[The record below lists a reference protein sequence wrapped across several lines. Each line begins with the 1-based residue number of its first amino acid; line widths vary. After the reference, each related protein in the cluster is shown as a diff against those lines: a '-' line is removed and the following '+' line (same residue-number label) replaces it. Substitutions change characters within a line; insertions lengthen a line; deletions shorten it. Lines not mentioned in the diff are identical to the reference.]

1 MKRTKGINPP
11 TSRDAIESW
20 LDVLVSMLN
29 LPGDQRDQVRD
40 ELEDHL
46 RSRVDDLLIMGK
58 TEREAIQTAIH
69 ELGET
74 AELAK
79 LISSASRTRT
89 SFRRFAMNATFFVLA
104 GSVLTAS
111 VSMMMPSASSG
122 VATPQIESTESAA
135 AQPEE
140 HRIDK
145 RQTFNIVN
153 ASTNDK
159 FNAIADAFG
168 LEVKMSTD
176 CRERLMKHGVFDHSF
191 DFQGEFTLEEALRAM
206 NERYMLYL
214 MGIELVHND
223 RYLEILTDHEYQRSK
238 VEIHA
243 YPIPSWAVTN
253 NDQIQFGI
261 SIEQLIS
268 TKHDLDYTTI
278 QAINGSLVVAAPPE
292 VHAEFVK
299 MGQQL
304 RELTVQQSAEKQQ
317 RWIDQRERKKKQI
330 DALYLEMKTAEDR
343 YSDVIV
349 RKARAE
355 SRIEELQIRLNEL
368 ISDPQKLHHLMQSPN
383 PQNTP
388 EDLRNMIQF
397 ERMEV
402 ERLDYAAEAERKRA
416 DRLREIMVDAEADY
430 ILSNLS
436 EPVSDAE
443 GAEPSVSSIVYIQG
457 PGDVR
462 SGAYQL
468 PEQGQLTISRLLM
481 AANVQD
487 LSTKVALKRD
497 GEIKP
502 IGLAGEIISGEIEDT
517 TLIAD
522 DQVVISAAQ

>member
-29 LPGDQRDQVRD
+29 LPPSQRTQVRD

-58 TEREAIQTAIH
+58 TEPAAIQTAIH

-89 SFRRFAMNATFFVLA
+89 TFRRFAMNATFFVLA
-104 GSVLTAS
+104 GSILTAS
-111 VSMMMPSASSG
+111 VSMMMPNASSG
-122 VATPQIESTESAA
+122 VAMPQIMSVESNAA
-135 AQPEE
+135 EPEA
-140 HRIDK
+140 HRFDE
-145 RQTFNIVN
+145 RHSFNIVN

-168 LEVKMSTD
+168 LEVRMSSE
-176 CRERLMKHGVFDHSF
+176 CREQLMLHGVFDHSF
-191 DFQGEFTLEEALRAM
+191 DFTGEFTLEEAIRAM
-206 NERYMLYL
+206 KERYQLYL

-238 VEIHA
+238 VEIRA

-253 NDQIQFGI
+253 DDQLQFGM

-278 QAINGSLVVAAPPE
+278 QPINGSLVVAAPPE
-292 VHAEFVK
+292 IHAEIIDMAAQLKVLAAEMQAK
-299 MGQQL
+299 NQARLDHQRLIKEQQL
-304 RELTVQQSAEKQQ
+304 RKLQSEYETAKANYLEANRQLGMLQGEISQLDSQRLRDIRGLSMPTDDAKEKINAQYLP
-317 RWIDQRERKKKQI
+317 KI
-330 DALYLEMKTAEDR
+330 DAISMHVAEYRFEVDEA
-343 YSDVIV
+343 
-349 RKARAE
+349 KAR
-355 SRIEELQIRLNEL
+355 
-368 ISDPQKLHHLMQSPN
+368 
-383 PQNTP
+383 
-388 EDLRNMIQF
+388 F
-397 ERMEV
+397 ER
-402 ERLDYAAEAERKRA
+402 LQSI
-416 DRLREIMVDAEADY
+416 LIDAEADL
-430 ILSNLS
+430 ILSNLN
-436 EPVSDAE
+436 EPIDAGWE
-443 GAEPSVSSIVYIQG
+443 GTSRSTQG
-457 PGDVR
+457 TMQTVAIHGPDGVR
-462 SGAYQL
+462 SGIYQL
-468 PEQGQLTISRLLM
+468 PEQGHLTVSRLLM

-487 LSTKVALKRD
+487 LSTKVTLKRD